1 MALGRNVVIA
11 FMTWN
16 GYNYED
22 AIVMS
27 ERLVQ
32 DDVYT
37 SIHIEKYEVEVRDTK
52 LGKEEITRELEVTEK
67 MLLLILMNMVSL
79 DWVLK

>member
-1 MALGRNVVIA
+1 
-11 FMTWN
+11 MTWD

-52 LGKEEITRELEVTEK
+52 LGKKSPATSKTTVR
-67 MLLLILMNMVSL
+67 S
-79 DWVLK
+79 DRQP

>member
-1 MALGRNVVIA
+1 
-11 FMTWN
+11 MTWN

-37 SIHIEKYEVEVRDTK
+37 SIILKIEVEVRDTK
-52 LGKEEITRELEVTEK
+52 LGKEEITRDLK
-67 MLLLILMNMVSL
+67 MTQEALANL
-79 DWVLK
+79 DEYGIVLARK